1 MKKNKNRYQQ
11 KAKMKGFLSGLA
23 SRATT
28 KGRIKDSALETG
40 KDLLVGAIGG
50 GVIGAIIGKPSLL
63 VGILTTGAG
72 HYTGNRLVQLLGLG
86 MMAANG
92 FQTKAAVSGLE
103 GLDGVKERLQA
114 YKDSFKDKLY
124 LDKILKSKPVSGL
137 GDVQYFT
144 YPDTM
149 GELAALNEI
158 ENQLADSALEFQ
170 GTGVAGA
177 LSEEYEVGA
186 IEDNLL

>member
-1 MKKNKNRYQQ
+1 
-11 KAKMKGFLSGLA
+11 
-23 SRATT
+23 
-28 KGRIKDSALETG
+28 
-40 KDLLVGAIGG
+40 
-50 GVIGAIIGKPSLL
+50 
-63 VGILTTGAG
+63 
-72 HYTGNRLVQLLGLG
+72 
-86 MMAANG
+86 
-92 FQTKAAVSGLE
+92 
-103 GLDGVKERLQA
+103 
-114 YKDSFKDKLY
+114 